1 MSHLIM
7 LCLVNCI
14 CLQFLLFV
22 AISLFHAKMLTIS
35 AGLAKHEPGS
45 SFLHDIDTDF
55 SSDDKTGSTN
65 SSNRFN
71 SPFNCSTSDSSPF
84 GDPLAEFME
93 AVPSSEHKSSLNI
106 PELFLPGLVIHIVPQ
121 KDGLHKPLWKCWR
134 TWERSCRYRAY
145 VAKREAFK
153 DIIVSP
159 YMFLDH
165 LPWRY
170 LS

>member
-1 MSHLIM
+1 M

-14 CLQFLLFV
+14 CLQLLLV
-22 AISLFHAKMLTIS
+22 VTISCISATAIS
-35 AGLAKHEPGS
+35 AGLAKREAGS
-45 SFLHDIDTDF
+45 SVLHDIDTDF
-55 SSDDKTGSTN
+55 RCDDEIVSTE
-65 SSNRFN
+65 SSNHFS

-84 GDPLAEFME
+84 SDPLTEFME
-93 AVPSSEHKSSLNI
+93 AVPSSENKSSLSI
-106 PELFLPGLVIHIVPQ
+106 PELYLPGLVIHIVPQ
-121 KDGLHKPLWKCWR
+121 KDGLHKPLWKLWKS
-134 TWERSCRYRAY
+134 WERRCRFRAY

-170 LS
+170 LN